1 MSLSGLS
8 SSLYYLSRY
17 VSISISIIT
26 AALFFD
32 NHFIF
37 ATFCNKLCILRML
50 DTIETVELETLK
62 YNPSPSIST
71 LSSDEN

>member
-17 VSISISIIT
+17 VSISIIT

-32 NHFIF
+32 DHFIF
-37 ATFCNKLCILRML
+37 ATFCNKLCILRKL